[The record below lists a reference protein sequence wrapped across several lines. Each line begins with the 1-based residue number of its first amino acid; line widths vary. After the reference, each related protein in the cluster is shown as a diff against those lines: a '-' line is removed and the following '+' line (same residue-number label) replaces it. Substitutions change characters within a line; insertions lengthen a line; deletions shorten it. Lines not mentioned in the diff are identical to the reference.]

1 MVLARSAPLA
11 AARRLDALAA
21 PATALAPAGILIAAA
36 FADGGFDPA
45 AWRWVSVAFVALG
58 SIALVTGT
66 SGRPSRAQ
74 VAVAGAMVALTGWT
88 ALSILWS
95 DDPGS
100 TGLEWQRTLVYAAA
114 LAATGVL
121 VRRRTAPVLLA
132 GVLSAVVL
140 VTVVSLAARLV
151 RDGSVQVVPTQ
162 GTLLIEPFGYANAVA
177 IFAVIGLLLAL
188 GFAAEAASPAGR
200 ALAGG
205 AAPVLAAALTMT
217 ESRGGWLALAAGLLV
232 AVGLRPRLAVTA
244 LGLVPAIAAAVWLC
258 GRSSLPPAG
267 AEPNGEGVRLAVALV
282 GVALLAA
289 VLAAVVGRVPVRRP
303 GVALAVLAPII
314 ALTGVLGLVL
324 GGPQPNLGART
335 LYWQVALDQ
344 YAANPLLGSGA
355 GTFARYW
362 LLALPVDE
370 VARDAH
376 SVYLEVLAE
385 LGPVGL
391 ALLVLA
397 LAPPLLAG
405 LRARTSPFVAA
416 AAGAYAALLLHSALD
431 WNWELPAVTLAGLLC
446 GAALLVAAPEGTLTR
461 AGDGRAPR

>member
-1 MVLARSAPLA
+1 MDVARSAPVA
-11 AARRLDALAA
+11 GVRRLDALAA
-21 PATALAPAGILIAAA
+21 PAAALAPAGILAVVA
-36 FADGGFDPA
+36 FADGGFDAA
-45 AWRWVSVAFVALG
+45 AWRWITLSFIALG
-58 SIALVTGT
+58 AIALVMGMP
-66 SGRPSRAQ
+66 GRPSRAQ
-74 VAVAGAMVALTGWT
+74 VTVAAAMAALAGWT

-95 DDPGS
+95 DDPSS

-114 LAATGVL
+114 LAAAAVL
-121 VRRRTAPVLLA
+121 VRRRTAPALLA
-132 GVLSAVVL
+132 GVLAAVVL
-140 VTVVSLAARLV
+140 VTGAALAARLV
-151 RDGSVQVVPTQ
+151 RDGSVQIVPTQ
-162 GTLLIEPFGYANAVA
+162 GTLLVEPFGYSNAVA

-188 GFAAEAASPAGR
+188 GFAAEAASPASR
-200 ALAGG
+200 ALAGA

-258 GRSSLPPAG
+258 ERSALPLAG
-267 AEPNGEGVRLAVALV
+267 GQPNGEGGRLALALL

-289 VLAAVVGRVPVRRP
+289 ALTSAVGRVPMRRP
-303 GVALAVLAPII
+303 GPALAVLAPVI
-314 ALTGVLGLVL
+314 AVTGVLGLVL

-385 LGPVGL
+385 LGPIGL

-405 LRARTSPFVAA
+405 VRARNRPLVAA
-416 AAGAYAALLLHSALD
+416 AAGAYAALLLHAALD
-431 WNWELPAVTLAGLLC
+431 WDWELPAVTLAGLLC
-446 GAALLVAAPEGTLTR
+446 GAALLAAAPEGQAHSR
-461 AGDGRAPR
+461 KG